1 MKILQVITSLRIGGA
16 ENLIVG
22 LTPLLCDKGHQVDVL
37 VFDGIETHLTQR
49 LKDIGIQV
57 YHLSVGKS
65 VYNLINLFRLFP
77 FLKRYDIVHT
87 HNTAPQL
94 FSAIGSVFCPVTL
107 VTTEHSTS
115 NRRRV
120 WKWYRPIDRWMYS
133 RYKAII
139 GISFIATEL
148 LCKEIGIN
156 HVYTI
161 LNGVDL
167 VSFKRAV
174 PLDIKSQDEFVIIMV
189 AGFREQKDQDT
200 LIKAMPFLPACC
212 KLWLVG
218 DGKRKKQCENLVHAC
233 GMDDRVV
240 FWGIRDDVAQ
250 LLKAADVIVMSSHF
264 EGLSLSSIEGMT
276 VGKPFIASDVNG
288 LHEIVEGAGILFEHG
303 NEHQLVNII
312 EHLMN
317 NQEYYDQ
324 IAEQCM
330 KRAACYDI
338 GVTAEKYNEI
348 YISVYKG

>member
-22 LTPLLCDKGHQVDVL
+22 LTPLLCNKGHQVDVL
-37 VFDGIETHLTQR
+37 VFDGIETHLTQK
-49 LKDIGIQV
+49 LKEFGIQV
-57 YHLSVGKS
+57 YHLSIGKN
-65 VYNLINLFRLFP
+65 VYNPINLFRLFH
-77 FLKRYDIVHT
+77 FLKKYDIVHT

-115 NRRRV
+115 NRRRA
-120 WKWYRPIDRWMYS
+120 WRWYRFIDRWMYS
-133 RYKAII
+133 RYKAVIA
-139 GISFIATEL
+139 ISFTATEL
-148 LCKEIGIN
+148 LCKEIGLSQ
-156 HVYTI
+156 VYTI

-167 VSFKRAV
+167 VSFKKAA
-174 PLDIKSQDEFVIIMV
+174 PLDIKFEDEFIIIMV

-200 LIKAMPFLPACC
+200 LIKAIPLLPACC

-233 GMDDRVV
+233 GIDDRVV
-240 FWGIRDDVAQ
+240 FWGIRDDVAR
-250 LLKAADVIVMSSHF
+250 LLKTADVIVMSSHF

-288 LHEIVEGAGILFEHG
+288 LHEIVEGAGILFEHS
-303 NEHQLVNII
+303 NERQFVNIV

-317 NQEYYDQ
+317 DRNYYNQ
-324 IAEQCM
+324 IADQCM
-330 KRAACYDI
+330 KRAASYDI
-338 GVTAEKYNEI
+338 GMTAEKYNDI